1 MNLIVAV
8 DRNYGIGKDNGLLA
22 RVPADMAYFKEKT
35 MGKTIVMGSSTY
47 MSFPKRPL
55 PNRENLVLTSRPE
68 DYPEVK
74 CFSSV
79 GEFFEYIKG
88 RDEDVFVCG
97 GSTVYLQ
104 LLPYCEKA
112 YVTHIDEAF
121 EADVFF
127 PNLSELENWEKVEE
141 SDVVE
146 TNGYNIT
153 FAVYKNSD
161 IRPMENM

>member
-8 DRNYGIGKDNGLLA
+8 DRKYGIGKDNNLLA
-22 RVPADMAYFKEKT
+22 RVPADMKYFREKT

-55 PNRENLVLTSRPE
+55 PDRENLVLTSKPGN
-68 DYPEVK
+68 YPEVK
-74 CFSSV
+74 CFESLAELFS
-79 GEFFEYIKG
+79 YIKG

-112 YVTHIDEAF
+112 YVTHIDEEF

-127 PNLSELENWEKVEE
+127 PNLEELENWEKTEE
-141 SDVVE
+141 SEIIE

-153 FAVYKNSD
+153 FAVYENND
-161 IRPMENM
+161 IREMN

>member
-1 MNLIVAV
+1 MNIIVAV
-8 DRNYGIGKDNGLLA
+8 DRKYGIGKDNNLLA
-22 RVPADMAYFKEKT
+22 RVPADMKFFREKT

-55 PNRENLVLTSRPE
+55 PERENLVLTSRPE
-68 DYPEVK
+68 CYPEVK
-74 CFSSV
+74 CFESIA
-79 GEFFEYIKG
+79 ELFAYIKG
-88 RDEDVFVCG
+88 RDDDVFVCG

-112 YVTHIDEAF
+112 YVTHIDEEF
-121 EADVFF
+121 DADVFF
-127 PNLSELENWEKVEE
+127 PNLSELENWEKTEE

-153 FAVYKNSD
+153 FAVY
-161 IRPMENM
+161 ENNDVREMN

>member
-8 DRNYGIGKDNGLLA
+8 DRKYGIGKDNNLLA
-22 RVPADMAYFKEKT
+22 RVPADMKYFREKT

-55 PNRENLVLTSRPE
+55 PDRENLVLTSKPGN
-68 DYPEVK
+68 YPEVK
-74 CFSSV
+74 CFESLAELF
-79 GEFFEYIKG
+79 GYIKG

-112 YVTHIDEAF
+112 YVTHIDEEF

-127 PNLSELENWEKVEE
+127 PNLEELENWEKTEE
-141 SDVVE
+141 SDVIE

-153 FAVYKNSD
+153 FAVYENND
-161 IRPMENM
+161 IREMN

>member
-8 DRNYGIGKDNGLLA
+8 DRNYGIGKDNQLLA
-22 RVPADMAYFKEKT
+22 RVPADMKYFREKT
-35 MGKTIVMGSSTY
+35 IGKTIVMGSSTY
-47 MSFPKRPL
+47 LSFPKRPL
-55 PNRENLVLTSRPE
+55 PDRENIVLTSKPA
-68 DYPEVK
+68 DYPEVQ
-74 CFSSV
+74 CFESI

-88 RDEDVFVCG
+88 KDEDVFVCG

-104 LLPYCEKA
+104 LLAYCEKA

-127 PNLSELENWEKVEE
+127 PNLEELESWEKTEE
-141 SDVVE
+141 SEPIE

-153 FAVYKNSD
+153 FAVYKNKSV
-161 IRPMENM
+161 RPMKIM

>member
-8 DRNYGIGKDNGLLA
+8 DRKYGIGKDNDLLA
-22 RVPADMAYFKEKT
+22 RIPADMKYFREKT
-35 MGKTIVMGSSTY
+35 MGKIIVMGSSTY

-55 PNRENLVLTSRPE
+55 PDRENLVLTSKPE
-68 DYPEVK
+68 NYPEVK
-74 CFSSV
+74 CFDSLEALFAYV
-79 GEFFEYIKG
+79 KDNHEN
-88 RDEDVFVCG
+88 VFVCG

-112 YVTHIDEAF
+112 YVTHIDEEF

-127 PNLSELENWEKVEE
+127 PNLSELENWEKTEE
-141 SDVVE
+141 SETVE

-153 FAVYKNSD
+153 FAVYENND
-161 IRPMENM
+161 IREMN

>member
-8 DRNYGIGKDNGLLA
+8 DRKYGIGKDNNLLA
-22 RVPADMAYFKEKT
+22 RVPADMKYFREKT

-55 PNRENLVLTSRPE
+55 PDRKNLVLTSKPE
-68 DYPEVK
+68 NYPEVK
-74 CFSSV
+74 CFENLEELF
-79 GEFFEYIKG
+79 GYIK
-88 RDEDVFVCG
+88 DNHKDVFVCG

-112 YVTHIDEAF
+112 YVTHIDEEF

-127 PNLSELENWEKVEE
+127 PNLSELENWEKTEE
-141 SDVVE
+141 SEVVE

-153 FAVYKNSD
+153 FAVY
-161 IRPMENM
+161 ENNDVKEMN

>member
-8 DRNYGIGKDNGLLA
+8 DRKYGIGKDNNLLA
-22 RVPADMAYFKEKT
+22 RVPADMKYFREKT

-55 PNRENLVLTSRPE
+55 PDRENLVLTSKPE
-68 DYPEVK
+68 NYPEVK
-74 CFSSV
+74 CFESLAELF
-79 GEFFEYIKG
+79 GYI
-88 RDEDVFVCG
+88 RENSDDVFVCG

-112 YVTHIDEAF
+112 YVTHIDEEF

-127 PNLSELENWEKVEE
+127 PNLSELENWEKTEE
-141 SDVVE
+141 SEVVE

-153 FAVYKNSD
+153 FAVY
-161 IRPMENM
+161 ENNDVKEMN

>member
-1 MNLIVAV
+1 MNIIVAV
-8 DRNYGIGKDNGLLA
+8 DRKYGIGKDNNLLA
-22 RVPADMAYFKEKT
+22 HVPADMKFFREKT

-55 PNRENLVLTSRPE
+55 PERENLVLTSRPE
-68 DYPEVK
+68 SYPEVK
-74 CFSSV
+74 CFESIA
-79 GEFFEYIKG
+79 ELFAYIKG
-88 RDEDVFVCG
+88 RDDDVFVCG

-112 YVTHIDEAF
+112 YVTHIDEEF
-121 EADVFF
+121 DADVFF
-127 PNLSELENWEKVEE
+127 PNLSELENWEKTEE

-153 FAVYKNSD
+153 FAVY
-161 IRPMENM
+161 ENNDVREMN